1 MSVPIVT
8 AAFSVADA
16 LGLLVA
22 ALVCVYLVYA
32 LLRGEN
38 L

>member
-1 MSVPIVT
+1 MTPALATLSVSDV
-8 AAFSVADA
+8 
-16 LGLLVA
+16 LGLAVA
-22 ALVCVYLVYA
+22 AAVCVYLVYA

>member
-1 MSVPIVT
+1 MSAPLATLT
-8 AAFSVADA
+8 AADLV
-16 LGLLVA
+16 GLLA
-22 ALVCVYLVYA
+22 AAAVCAFLLYA

>member
-1 MSVPIVT
+1 MSVPLAALT
-8 AAFSVADA
+8 AADVV
-16 LGLLVA
+16 GLFVA
-22 ALVCVYLVYA
+22 AAVCAFLVYA

>member
-1 MSVPIVT
+1 MSVPLATLT
-8 AAFSVADA
+8 AADVI
-16 LGLLVA
+16 GLLVA
-22 ALVCVYLVYA
+22 TAVCAFLVYA

>member
-1 MSVPIVT
+1 MTVPLAALT
-8 AAFSVADA
+8 AADVA
-16 LGLLVA
+16 GLVVA
-22 ALVCVYLVYA
+22 AAVCAFLVYA

>member
-1 MSVPIVT
+1 MSVPLATLT
-8 AAFSVADA
+8 AADVI
-16 LGLLVA
+16 GLLVA
-22 ALVCVYLVYA
+22 AAVCAFLVYA

>member
-1 MSVPIVT
+1 MSLTLATLSLADV
-8 AAFSVADA
+8 FSLA
-16 LGLLVA
+16 VA
-22 ALVCVYLVYA
+22 AAVCAFLVYA